1 MNRYPRPPTGGGA
14 SRATAATLCQKCLK
28 KDRPYVPRPSRTQ
41 QLLNPKLVPKLTS
54 DVPNDLSKKFVVI
67 FSCHPQALSR
77 APEYTSYTFCL
88 SLAAGTSSR
97 VETAGKTLFYN
108 HRALKEK
115 GVADEQLAKA
125 EAERERGRKRERESK
140 EPESAG
146 KPKRMRSASA
156 SSVSTISTNVSK
168 SPSPQQARPTSLSRS
183 PSRTGLGRQDRR
195 YSSISRSPPSRP
207 KTTHEKK
214 RRRDSYSSVDSR
226 MSNTGDRVPHSR
238 ERGSSRSTRRRYRHD
253 SPPARGRNAEIRSP
267 QRRRRFSDDR
277 EPGRDSRNSG
287 LNQNNFNDENKRP
300 PREKSLSPFSKR
312 LALTQ
317 SMNMGR

>member
-1 MNRYPRPPTGGGA
+1 MNRYPRPPTGGNA

-28 KDRPYVPRPSRTQ
+28 KGHYSYECKAIAQERPYVPRPSRTQ

-54 DVPNDLSKKFVVI
+54 DVPNELLRK
-67 FSCHPQALSR
+67 
-77 APEYTSYTFCL
+77 
-88 SLAAGTSSR
+88 
-97 VETAGKTLFYN
+97 
-108 HRALKEK
+108 K

-125 EAERERGRKRERESK
+125 EAERERGRKRERQSK

-156 SSVSTISTNVSK
+156 SSVSTISTNVSR
-168 SPSPQQARPTSLSRS
+168 SPSPRQARPTSLSRS

-195 YSSISRSPPSRP
+195 YSSISQSPPSRP
-207 KTTHEKK
+207 QAAHEKK
-214 RRRDSYSSVDSR
+214 RRRESQSSVDSP
-226 MSNTGDRVPHSR
+226 MSNTGDRAPHSR
-238 ERGSSRSTRRRYRHD
+238 ERGSSRSTRRRYRQD
-253 SPPARGRNAEIRSP
+253 SPPARGRKAEIRSP

-277 EPGRDSRNSG
+277 EPGRDSRNGG
-287 LNQNNFNDENKRP
+287 LNPNSLNDENRRP

-317 SMNMGR
+317 SRNMGR